1 MIDCHY
7 NMPPGCC
14 ACDIPGPDFYENA
27 HQAFVA
33 AIQGV

>member
-1 MIDCHY
+1 MIRLLL
-7 NMPPGCC
+7 GRLQR
-14 ACDIPGPDFYENA
+14 YENA